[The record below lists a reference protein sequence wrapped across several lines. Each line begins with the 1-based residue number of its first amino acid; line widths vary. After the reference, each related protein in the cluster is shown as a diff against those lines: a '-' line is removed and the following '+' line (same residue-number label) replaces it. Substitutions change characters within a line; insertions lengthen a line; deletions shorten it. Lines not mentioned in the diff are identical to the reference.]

1 MDRLQTLG
9 RPSASLGRA
18 SLPRRGVLIGMAG
31 LAAAACQRTPMLTA
45 SRTPRLD
52 MDSLNREV
60 AALAERAR
68 PGVLGVGLA
77 NLESGETFTWQGD
90 RPFPMQSVFKLPL
103 GAAVLAEVDARRLSP
118 TEVMT
123 VTDETLSPFW
133 SPVAQ
138 AYPARATYTVDE
150 LLAAAV
156 RDSDNTAADMLMKR
170 IGGPG
175 AVTAW
180 LQAQRILE
188 IRVDR
193 YERELQMD
201 RLGMVSFR
209 AAWKD
214 PAALEAA
221 MNTVS
226 PDKRRAATAAYL
238 ADPRDTATP
247 RGMLNLLS
255 KLDGG
260 QLVSPASTH
269 KLLALMIQTP
279 RGNDRIRAGLPKDAA
294 FAHKPGS
301 SGADLGLTAAFNDV
315 GIFVLKDKRSYAA
328 AAFLTGSTASGAD
341 QAALFADLG
350 RIMVRHVG

>member
-1 MDRLQTLG
+1 MAG
-9 RPSASLGRA
+9 FGASVG
-18 SLPRRGVLIGMAG
+18 RRGLLAG
-31 LAAAACQRTPMLTA
+31 GVSLALAACQREAPLTA

-52 MDSLNREV
+52 MDGLNRDV
-60 AALAERAR
+60 GALAKRAA
-68 PGVLGVGLA
+68 PGVLGVGLM
-77 NLESGETFTWQGD
+77 NLESGEHFTWQGD
-90 RPFPMQSVFKLPL
+90 RRFPMQSVFKLPL
-103 GAAVLAEVDARRLSP
+103 GAAALAEVDAGRLP
-118 TEVMT
+118 LAEVLT

-138 AYPARATYTVDE
+138 AYPARTTYTAEE

-180 LQAQRILE
+180 LNAQRIVE

-201 RLGMVSFR
+201 RLGMASFR
-209 AAWKD
+209 AAWKA
-214 PAALEAA
+214 PAAMQAA
-221 MNTVS
+221 ISTVA

-247 RGMLNLLS
+247 RSMLNFLR
-255 KLDGG
+255 KLDAA
-260 QLVSPASTH
+260 QLVTQVSTRRLFS
-269 KLLALMIQTP
+269 LLFETP
-279 RGNDRIRAGLPKDAA
+279 RASDRIKAGLPKDAR

-315 GIFVLKDKRSYAA
+315 GVFVLKDKRSYAA
-328 AAFLTGSTASGAD
+328 AAFLTGSTATDEA

-350 RIMVRHVG
+350 RAMVRNLG

>member
-1 MDRLQTLG
+1 MDWLQTLG
-9 RPSASLGRA
+9 PGSA
-18 SLPRRGVLIGMAG
+18 SLPRRGLLIGMAG
-31 LAAAACQRTPMLTA
+31 LAAAACKRTPMMTA

-52 MDSLNREV
+52 MDGLNRDV
-60 AALAERAR
+60 AALAQRAR

-77 NLESGETFTWQGD
+77 NLESGERFHWQD
-90 RPFPMQSVFKLPL
+90 ARRFPMQSVFKLPL
-103 GAAVLAEVDARRLSP
+103 GAAALAEVDAGRLSP

-138 AYPARATYTVDE
+138 AYPARTTYTVDE
-150 LLAAAV
+150 LLTFAV

-180 LQAQRILE
+180 LQAQQITE

-193 YERELQMD
+193 YEREFQMD
-201 RLGMVSFR
+201 RLGMASFR

-214 PAALEAA
+214 PAALAAA
-221 MNTVS
+221 MNTVA
-226 PDKRRAATAAYL
+226 PEKRRAAGAAYL

-247 RGMLNLLS
+247 RSMLNLLS
-255 KLDGG
+255 KLDESR
-260 QLVSPASTH
+260 LVSAASTQ
-269 KLLALMIQTP
+269 KLLALMTQTP
-279 RGNDRIRAGLPKDAA
+279 RGADRIRAGLPKDAT

-328 AAFLTGSTASGAD
+328 AAFLTGSTASQEA

-350 RIMVRHVG
+350 RIMVRHIG

>member
-1 MDRLQTLG
+1 MAG
-9 RPSASLGRA
+9 SGASLGRRGLLMGGL
-18 SLPRRGVLIGMAG
+18 SLAMAG
-31 LAAAACQRTPMLTA
+31 CNREPPLTA

-52 MDSLNREV
+52 MDGLNRDV
-60 AALAERAR
+60 GALARRAA
-68 PGVLGVGLA
+68 PGVLGVGLM
-77 NLESGETFTWQGD
+77 NLESGEHFIWEGD
-90 RPFPMQSVFKLPL
+90 RRFPMQSVFKLPL
-103 GAAVLAEVDARRLSP
+103 GAAALAEADAGRLALS
-118 TEVMT
+118 EVMT

-138 AYPARATYTVDE
+138 AYPARATYTVEE

-180 LQAQRILE
+180 LNGQRVME

-201 RLGMVSFR
+201 RLGLSSFR
-209 AAWKD
+209 AAWKA
-214 PAALEAA
+214 PAAMQAA
-221 MNTVS
+221 INTVA
-226 PDKRRAATAAYL
+226 PEKRRAATAAYV

-247 RGMLNLLS
+247 RGMLNFLA
-255 KLDGG
+255 KLDAG
-260 QLVSPASTH
+260 QLVSRASTRR
-269 KLLALMIQTP
+269 LLMLLFDTP
-279 RGNDRIRAGLPKDAA
+279 RGNDRIKAGLPKDAR

-315 GIFVLKDKRSYAA
+315 GVFVLKDRRAYAA
-328 AAFLTGSTASGAD
+328 AAFLSGSIAGDDA

-350 RIMVRHVG
+350 RAMVKHVG